1 MDRRYTVKGCACGD
15 AFCAGCDDEAW
26 PAVGDTQ
33 YQRDRGRWA
42 TSYQRWVRRNNMR
55 ANGGG

>member
-33 YQRDRGRWA
+33 YQRDRGRW
-42 TSYQRWVRRNNMR
+42 VRRNAKR
-55 ANGGG
+55 TKGA